1 MRRNLRIL
9 QKNFSAKPV
18 CQRRDLNMADDG
30 LRDALGPIVERYG
43 YASVNQA
50 LREMKSSRAGN
61 RRKNPRPEN
70 ISSKRK
76 KRSLSAVEYVL
87 KMDLPSDRESILVR
101 AAEQFERRFFLPT
114 IGDIRNFW
122 SVYRIETQVP
132 SSRAVGIPKIFKF
145 MSSMDPKEVAR
156 ILNAKAFSGPA
167 KLGPIAEAIENLS
180 GERLRDSQLSMK
192 NLPDTR

>member
-1 MRRNLRIL
+1 
-9 QKNFSAKPV
+9 
-18 CQRRDLNMADDG
+18 MADDSLQAA
-30 LRDALGPIVERYG
+30 LRPLVEQYG

-50 LREMKSSRAGN
+50 LRDMKSSRTKN
-61 RRKNPRPEN
+61 RRENLRPEN
-70 ISSKRK
+70 LSSKRK
-76 KRSLSAVEYVL
+76 KRTLNAVEYVL

-101 AAEQFERRFFLPT
+101 AADQFQRRLFLPT

-122 SVYRIETQVP
+122 SVYRIETQMP

-156 ILNAKAFSGPA
+156 ILNARAFSGPA

-180 GERLRDSQLSMK
+180 EERLRHSQLSMK
-192 NLPDTR
+192 NLPDARSE